1 MSPRGAAL
9 LAAVIVTVCG
19 VVAATAIGVPWP
31 FTAAGALLSLG
42 VAIRLVTRWRRDVRA
57 VRQ

>member
-9 LAAVIVTVCG
+9 LAAVIVIVCG

-31 FTAAGALLSLG
+31 FIGAGALLSLG
-42 VAIRLVTRWRRDVRA
+42 LAIRLVTRWRRDVRA